1 MSNLARDR
9 SAQAPV
15 PTSEAGTPNRLHC
28 ALTAEALQGQPQP
41 LPLTPSPGTPHTG
54 GACAPQSSPGAEKQE
69 SELQKQRVGEKP
81 CCSCQDPWGTEKTGG
96 IRCHSCAGLDC
107 QSRTESGDK
116 RSFVFSW
123 NAPAISRASPTTPPA
138 RPTRCSAG
146 QKGQAGRCQKISC
159 YLKIS
164 AGDRTCC
171 HLYLHLYS
179 LLAGTRPRLHSAAQ
193 AGAQR
198 VCTAPA
204 GPVSF

>member
-9 SAQAPV
+9 SAQTPV

-28 ALTAEALQGQPQP
+28 ALTAEALQGQPQPQP

-96 IRCHSCAGLDC
+96 VRCHSCAGLDC

-116 RSFVFSW
+116 RSLFFPGTLQRFPELHQPPPQP
-123 NAPAISRASPTTPPA
+123 APHAAQPGRRARLDAA
-138 RPTRCSAG
+138 RRSAG
-146 QKGQAGRCQKISC
+146 I
-159 YLKIS
+159 
-164 AGDRTCC
+164 
-171 HLYLHLYS
+171 
-179 LLAGTRPRLHSAAQ
+179 
-193 AGAQR
+193 
-198 VCTAPA
+198 
-204 GPVSF
+204 